1 MSKIAAIDVGSN
13 AMRMVVG
20 EVDNFWQVNTLENI
34 RLPVRLGRDVFSKGY
49 LEQETIQQTEEAF
62 RRFKHVADNHGVHR
76 LRAVGTS
83 AAREASNN
91 GILIEQVLNASSIE
105 LEVISGEEEARL
117 IHLAVIH
124 SLNLKNKRTMLI
136 DIGGGSVEV
145 TISTGQNII
154 STESY
159 NMGTVRLL
167 EKLDTKSNS
176 RHPFGKL
183 VREYAEAARYRIE
196 RDIGAEKIQVCV
208 GTGGNVEEI
217 GRLRQKLI
225 KADSD
230 RFIML
235 DELAELIERLNCL
248 SYEERIRKLKLR
260 PDRADVILPA
270 AIVLLMIASEA
281 GVKQIAIPNVGLKDG
296 ILLDIAENLSR
307 NPRLQ
312 RREQTW
318 ESALHL
324 GRKYQFDEK
333 HARLTAKLAACL
345 FAQSK
350 TLHEADDSNVL
361 LLETAALLHDVGHFI
376 NTVDHEKH
384 GYYLLSANRLIG
396 LTVREQNIVANLIRY
411 HRKQSPTTDDDNYK
425 VLPQKDRLIVNKLSA
440 LLRLADS
447 MDVSHANPVT
457 DVTLRETKS
466 GWQIKLC
473 GKNDLMLENWSLSK
487 RKSLFEDVFGVK
499 LEIDGRDSYDYSADR
514 RTRTEPASA

>member
-20 EVDNFWQVNTLENI
+20 EVDESWRVNTLENI
-34 RLPVRLGRDVFSKGY
+34 RLPVRLGQDVFSKGY
-49 LEQETIQQTEEAF
+49 LEKGTIQQTEEAF
-62 RRFKHVADNHGVHR
+62 LRFKHVADNYGVQR
-76 LRAVGTS
+76 VRAVATS
-83 AAREASNN
+83 AAREASN
-91 GILIEQVLNASSIE
+91 GDLLIDRVLRASGIE

-117 IHLAVIH
+117 IHQAVVH
-124 SLNLKNKRTMLI
+124 ALNLKNKRTMLI

-167 EKLDTKSNS
+167 EKLDTKNNS
-176 RHPFGKL
+176 KHPFGKL

-196 RDIGAEKIQVCV
+196 RDIGGEKIQVCA

-217 GRLRQKLI
+217 GRLRQKLF

-230 RFIML
+230 RFITL
-235 DELAELIERLNCL
+235 DELKELIERLNRL

-270 AIVLLMIASEA
+270 CIVLHMIAGEA

-296 ILLDIAENLSR
+296 ILLDIAEDLSR
-307 NPRLQ
+307 SPRPQ
-312 RREQTW
+312 RRDQAW
-318 ESALHL
+318 ESALHM

-333 HARLTAKLAACL
+333 HARLTAKLAASL
-345 FAQSK
+345 FEQSK
-350 TLHEADDSNVL
+350 PLHNLDDSSLL
-361 LLETAALLHDVGHFI
+361 LLEVASLLHDIGHFI

-384 GYYLLSANRLIG
+384 GYYLLSVNRLIG
-396 LTVREQNIVANLIRY
+396 LTAREQNIVANLVRY
-411 HRKQSPTTDDDNYK
+411 HRKQSPTTDDDNFNS
-425 VLPQKDRLIVNKLSA
+425 LPQKDRSVVNKLSA

-447 MDVSHANPVT
+447 LDVSHTNPVT

-466 GWQIKLC
+466 GWRIQLS
-473 GKNDLMLENWSLSK
+473 GRSDMMLANWALAK
-487 RKSLFEDVFGVK
+487 RKSLFEEVFGVS
-499 LEIDGRDSYDYSADR
+499 LEID
-514 RTRTEPASA
+514 